1 MIAWIKA
8 NKGAAIAIGGA
19 IAAAAGGL
27 ITWSDAAGRI
37 LAALGLGVQ

>member
-8 NKGAAIAIGGA
+8 NKGKAAAIGA
-19 IAAAAGGL
+19 TIAAAAGGV
-27 ITWSDAAGRI
+27 ITWSDAARQV